1 MAGTKGHSGGARPNT
16 GGARL
21 GAGRPKSAPVLIDIE
36 PTNDPLQFLQLVM
49 NDDVI
54 DLKLRAAAA
63 IALMPY
69 IHAKKNEG
77 KKDEKQTAA
86 KKASKGKYASVL
98 PPMRLVT

>member
-1 MAGTKGHSGGARPNT
+1 
-16 GGARL
+16 
-21 GAGRPKSAPVLIDIE
+21 
-36 PTNDPLQFLQLVM
+36 M
-49 NDDVI
+49 NDDAI

-77 KKDEKQTAA
+77 KKDEKNEAA
-86 KKASKGKYASVL
+86 KKASAGKYASVL

>member
-1 MAGTKGHSGGARPNT
+1 MAGTKEHSGGARPNT

-21 GAGRPKSAPVLIDIE
+21 GAGRPKSQPILIDIQQ
-36 PTNDPLQFLQLVM
+36 TNDPLQFLQVVM
-49 NDDVI
+49 NDDAI

-63 IALMPY
+63 IAMMPY

-86 KKASKGKYASVL
+86 KKASAGKYASVL

>member
-1 MAGTKGHSGGARPNT
+1 MAGTKGHSGGSRPNT

-21 GAGRPKSAPVLIDIE
+21 GAGRPKSQPILIDIQQ
-36 PTNDPLQFLQLVM
+36 TNDPLQFLQVVM
-49 NDDVI
+49 NDDAI

-77 KKDEKQTAA
+77 KKDEKQSAA
-86 KKASKGKYASVL
+86 KKASAGKYASVL

>member
-1 MAGTKGHSGGARPNT
+1 MAGTKGHSGGSRPNT
-16 GGARL
+16 GGARP
-21 GAGRPKSAPVLIDIE
+21 GAGRPKSTPTLIEIE
-36 PTNDPLQFLQLVM
+36 PTNDPLQFLQVVM
-49 NDDVI
+49 NDDAI

-86 KKASKGKYASVL
+86 KKASAGKFASVS

>member
-1 MAGTKGHSGGARPNT
+1 MKGRSGGSRPNT
-16 GGARL
+16 GGARP
-21 GAGRPKSAPVLIDIE
+21 GAGRPKSAPVLIDIA

-49 NDDVI
+49 NDDAI

-69 IHAKKNEG
+69 QYAKKNEG